1 MKFRKCLK
9 WVLKM
14 ARLTSLWLLHTHS
27 VRRKRLM
34 SLAFDTNDF
43 LFANTFFSFHIS
55 ALFPSKF
62 YGRESTYRLLTQ
74 NLWNFL
80 WIPISVRLHVDG
92 EKKERWA
99 HVLKT
104 QKWKC
109 LYQHKQ
115 CFFFFF
121 CRKLCQFVCVYFSF
135 PSFASVNFVSLFFFG
150 HHKHMIFKS
159 CSSSSLLLFSLVM
172 GEGAGMFGICVW
184 SDQ

>member
-27 VRRKRLM
+27 ARRKRLKVIGIWHERF
-34 SLAFDTNDF
+34 SICQH
-43 LFANTFFSFHIS
+43 FFSFHIS

-92 EKKERWA
+92 EKKSDGLMFRIRKNEN
-99 HVLKT
+99 V
-104 QKWKC
+104 
-109 LYQHKQ
+109 
-115 CFFFFF
+115 FININNVFFFF

-135 PSFASVNFVSLFFFG
+135 PSFASVNFVSLFFRA
-150 HHKHMIFKS
+150 S
-159 CSSSSLLLFSLVM
+159 
-172 GEGAGMFGICVW
+172 
-184 SDQ
+184 